1 MEDEFDDIFGEYEKE
16 LEKEG
21 EGKEEGKGKEEET
34 EGQDLKEEEKREEAG
49 GRAPEEELADLGDLS
64 KMMGVKPKSAAII
77 SGLDKI
83 SLCSMCTLCEI
94 PADCFEGTHGS
105 FAVLDVSKRDP
116 EEDAQIL
123 TEMFRGLEVVLIVN
137 RDQSLSAKVYKE
149 GQQKEKIAPP
159 IALFGFPD
167 LKTYL
172 IGIADLSEL
181 KAEGASINSLSI
193 SKEEALTLL
202 KQIFR
207 N

>member
-16 LEKEG
+16 LEKEE
-21 EGKEEGKGKEEET
+21 EGKEAGKGKEEER
-34 EGQDLKEEEKREEAG
+34 EGQDLKEGGKEEAG

-94 PADCFEGTHGS
+94 PTDCFEGTHGS

-149 GQQKEKIAPP
+149 GKQREKIAPP

-172 IGIADLSEL
+172 IGIDDLSEL
-181 KAEGASINSLSI
+181 KAESASINSLSI